1 MTPTDPGSAP
11 RPERNRPVPLA
22 ELADVLGDP
31 LGGGQGAAPEIT
43 GVTLAS
49 DDVRPGDLYAALPGA
64 RTHGAR
70 FAADAATRG
79 AVAVLTDRDGLLD
92 AAATGLPVCVVDDP
106 RAVLGTVADRIYGE
120 PSSRLAVIGITGT
133 NGKTTTAYL
142 VEAGLAAAG
151 MGTGPDRHRA
161 DPHPRPRR
169 RRHADG
175 DRGPERAHHPRGAGA
190 ARAARR
196 DGRVRGLRRGHGG
209 LQPRARARPGRRH
222 PVRGRRVHQPGP
234 RPPRLPRRPRGV
246 LPRQGAAVRRPVGPS
261 S

>member
-11 RPERNRPVPLA
+11 RPEGNRPVPLTRA
-22 ELADVLGDP
+22 RRSRRRP
-31 LGGGQGAAPEIT
+31 GGRPRRVRRPRSR

-70 FAADAATRG
+70 FAADAAARG

-106 RAVLGTVADRIYGE
+106 RAVLGAVADRVYGE

-142 VEAGLAAAG
+142 VEAGPA
-151 MGTGPDRHRA
+151 
-161 DPHPRPRR
+161 PRPGW
-169 RRHADG
+169 A
-175 DRGPERAHHPRGAGA
+175 PA
-190 ARAARR
+190 
-196 DGRVRGLRRGHGG
+196 
-209 LQPRARARPGRRH
+209 
-222 PVRGRRVHQPGP
+222 
-234 RPPRLPRRPRGV
+234 
-246 LPRQGAAVRRPVGPS
+246 
-261 S
+261 